1 MDNKRKTKLI
11 NYLHNNNLLVHE
23 IVPLKKGYRSWFVI
37 SQSEDP
43 KYSFKIRKESFSIE
57 DIENDYDVIGKH
69 EFSDFVFL
77 GNIDD
82 VYIFLRNNGLVFE
95 EFTESW
101 NTDYPL

>member
-23 IVPLKKGYRSWFVI
+23 IVPLKKGYRSWF
-37 SQSEDP
+37 
-43 KYSFKIRKESFSIE
+43 IRKESFSIE